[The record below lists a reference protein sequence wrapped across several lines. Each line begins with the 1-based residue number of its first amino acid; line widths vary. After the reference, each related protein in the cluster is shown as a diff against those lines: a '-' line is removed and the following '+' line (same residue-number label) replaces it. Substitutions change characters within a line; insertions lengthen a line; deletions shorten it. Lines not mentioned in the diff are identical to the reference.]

1 MKRMISG
8 IKPTGKVTLG
18 NYLGAI
24 KPFVNYQDQ
33 YELFVFIA
41 DLHALTIYVKPE
53 ELKENIDNLI
63 AIYLAAGL
71 DPDKCTIFKQS
82 DVPAHTQL
90 EWVLTC
96 NTNVSDLTKMPQYK
110 NYLDMHRGESIP
122 CGILMYPS
130 LMSADILLLNADYV
144 PVGIDQKPHVDLT
157 RDVAENFNKRYG
169 EEIFKLPEAVVS
181 NLGAKIMSLSNPSKK
196 MSKSESDKG
205 TIYLLDDV
213 EISRKKI
220 MKAVTDNEG
229 KIYYDPINKPGISN
243 LITIYAILRNLS
255 RAEVEEL
262 YRDEKDYGKF
272 KRDVADLMC
281 DELLKIQARVKQIK
295 NSLTLKETLF
305 KGARKASI
313 IAEKTIDD
321 VYKKIGL
328 K

>member
-1 MKRMISG
+1 MISG

-24 KPFVNYQDQ
+24 KPFTQYQDQ
-33 YELFVFIA
+33 YDLFVFVA

-71 DPDKCTIFKQS
+71 NPDKCTIFKQS
-82 DVPAHTQL
+82 AVPAHTQL
-90 EWVLTC
+90 EWILTC

-110 NYLDMHRGESIP
+110 NYLDKHCGESTP

-130 LMSADILLLNADYV
+130 LMSADILLADADYV

-157 RDVAENFNKRYG
+157 RDVAENFNKRYNKKF
-169 EEIFKLPEAVVS
+169 FKLPEAVVS
-181 NLGAKIMSLSNPSKK
+181 NLGAKIMSLSDPSKK

-220 MKAVTDNEG
+220 MKAVTDSEG

-243 LITIYAILRNLS
+243 LITIYAILKNLS
-255 RAEVEEL
+255 RDEVEEL

-272 KRDVADLMC
+272 KRDVADVVC
-281 DELLKIQARVKQIK
+281 DEILKIQTKVKQIK
-295 NSLTLKETLF
+295 GNLILKEILF
-305 KGARKASI
+305 KGAKKASI
-313 IAEKTIDD
+313 IAEKKIDEA
-321 VYKKIGL
+321 YKIIGL